1 MVRNVLVP
9 STWDTHEVK
18 AYLDA
23 GGGWKGIN
31 AVIKLNQRRFYENK

>member
-1 MVRNVLVP
+1 MGRNVLVS
-9 STWDTHEVK
+9 STWDADEIK

-31 AVIKLNQRRFYENK
+31 AVLKLNHRRFYENK